1 MQTFLS
7 FKTWYLSYSKLVGT
21 PCSNTFYLGHRVATS
36 KKPSEKQSRENMH
49 PIIFSK
55 NKTIVTV
62 FTTFGQSSKC
72 SRSSFRS
79 IYQFEFSTLWN
90 RISAWIFFFTHLHTC
105 ETSIWW
111 IFIPIFY
118 KLCTALNITRFL
130 LRSLSLI
137 NVNVIL
143 TSSLTS
149 TI

>member
-1 MQTFLS
+1 
-7 FKTWYLSYSKLVGT
+7 
-21 PCSNTFYLGHRVATS
+21 
-36 KKPSEKQSRENMH
+36 MH

-118 KLCTALNITRFL
+118 KLCTAFNITRFL

-137 NVNVIL
+137 NVNEIL

-149 TI
+149 TINYTVFENHRKSHIQQYERSNLWLHFEWTKVH